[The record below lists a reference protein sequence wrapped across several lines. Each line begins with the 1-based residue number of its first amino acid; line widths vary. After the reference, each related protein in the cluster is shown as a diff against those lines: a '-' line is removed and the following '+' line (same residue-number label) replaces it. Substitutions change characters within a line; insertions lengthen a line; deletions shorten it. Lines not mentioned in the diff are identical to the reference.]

1 VGRGTP
7 VAAVIGELESVMDI
21 VVRGGTVYDGTG
33 ADGVIADVGIKDGV
47 VVAIG
52 RVAERGAEEIDAEG
66 CIVTPG
72 FVDIHTH
79 YDGQAIWDDTLAP
92 SSLHGVTTVV
102 MGNCGVG
109 FAPCRA
115 SDRERLI
122 ALMEGV
128 EDIPGAVMAEGLTWE
143 WESFEEYLTAL
154 DARKW
159 DVDVCALLPHAPLRV
174 FVMGQRAL
182 DLEPATGEDIAEMRV
197 QVARAISA
205 GAFGVSSSR
214 TTAHRAVNG
223 DYMPTL
229 RAREAEV
236 TGLLRG
242 MQDAGRGFFEVVTE
256 MRDRE
261 VLMEYRMIAGALAS
275 TGQRAV
281 FSLSQPNTGVD
292 MWREILAFA
301 DETIAAGVSMRPVIA
316 PRPVGLLLGLES
328 SLNPFSGTRTYRSI
342 ADLPLAER
350 VAAMRK
356 TEVRAAILADDPMEF
371 TTFSLLERTSR
382 DNMFRLGNPPVYA
395 PNPNDSL
402 AAIAQREGRTAAEV
416 AYDVLLEDDGMGFIM
431 IPLLNYFDSEP
442 ERLRVCEELL
452 SDPNTIM
459 GLGDGG
465 AHVGFILDAGFQ
477 TFLLAYWVKE
487 RGRFSIAEAVRRMT
501 SDTADAA
508 GLSDRGR
515 IRVGLK
521 GDLNIIDFDHLGYS
535 PVSATRDLPCG
546 GKRLMQHANGFRAT
560 IVSGQVTYRDGQ
572 PTMAKPGR
580 LVRSGT
586 TSPRGAE

>member
-1 VGRGTP
+1 MDLIIRG
-7 VAAVIGELESVMDI
+7 A
-21 VVRGGTVYDGTG
+21 TVYDGSG
-33 ADGVIADVGIKDGV
+33 AQGVVADVGIKDGV
-47 VVAIG
+47 IASIG
-52 RVAERGAEEIDAEG
+52 SVPQSATEEIDAEG

-109 FAPCRA
+109 FAPCRE

-128 EDIPGAVMAEGLTWE
+128 EDIPGAVMAQGLTWE
-143 WESFEEYLTAL
+143 WESFEDYLEAL

-182 DLEPATGEDIAEMRV
+182 DHEPATDDDIAKMRAL
-197 QVARAISA
+197 VARAVSA
-205 GAFGVSSSR
+205 GAFGVSTSR
-214 TTAHRAVNG
+214 TTAHRAITG

-229 RAREAEV
+229 RAHQAEI

-242 MQDAGRGFFEVVTE
+242 MEDAGRGFLEVVTE
-256 MRDRE
+256 LRDRD
-261 VLMEYRMIAGALAS
+261 VLTEYRMIAEALAT

-281 FSLSQPNTGVD
+281 FTLSQTDSNAEL
-292 MWREILAFA
+292 WREILDFA
-301 DETIAAGVSMRPVIA
+301 DEKIAAGVSMRPVVA
-316 PRPVGLLLGLES
+316 PRPIGLLLGLES
-328 SLNPFSGTRTYRSI
+328 SQNPFSGTRTYRSI
-342 ADLPLAER
+342 SDLPLGER
-350 VAAMRK
+350 VAAMRNPD
-356 TEVRAAILADDPMEF
+356 VRAAMLADDPTEF
-371 TTFSLLERTSR
+371 STFSLLERTSR
-382 DNMFRLGNPPVYA
+382 SHMFRLGNPPVYA
-395 PNPNDSL
+395 PNPHDSL
-402 AAIAQREGRTAAEV
+402 AEIAQREGRTPAEV

-442 ERLRVCEELL
+442 ERLGVCEQLL

-465 AHVGFILDAGFQ
+465 AHVGFILDAGFP
-477 TFLLAYWVKE
+477 TFLLTYWVKQ
-487 RGRFSIAEAVRRMT
+487 RGRFSIAEGVRRLT

-508 GLSDRGR
+508 GLADRGR
-515 IRVGLK
+515 IGVGLK
-521 GDLNIIDFDHLGYS
+521 ADINIIDLDDLGYG
-535 PVSATRDLPCG
+535 PVSVSRDLPCD
-546 GKRLMQHANGFRAT
+546 GKRLMQRANGFRAT

-572 PTMAKPGR
+572 ATTAKPGR
-580 LVRSGT
+580 LVRS
-586 TSPRGAE
+586 

>member
-1 VGRGTP
+1 
-7 VAAVIGELESVMDI
+7 MDI
-21 VVRGGTVYDGTG
+21 IIRGATVYDGTG
-33 ADGVIADVGIKDGV
+33 GPSLVADIGIKDGV
-47 VVAIG
+47 IAAIG
-52 RVAERGAEEIDAEG
+52 SVPYRATEEIDAEG

-109 FAPCRA
+109 FAPCRE

-128 EDIPGAVMAEGLTWE
+128 EDIPGAVMAQGLTWE
-143 WESFEEYLTAL
+143 WESFEDYLDAL
-154 DARKW
+154 DARRW

-182 DLEPATGEDIAEMRV
+182 DHEPATEEDIAGMRAL
-197 QVARAISA
+197 VARAVSA
-205 GAFGVSSSR
+205 GAFGVSTSR
-214 TTAHRAVNG
+214 TTAHRAVTG

-229 RAREAEV
+229 RAHQAEV

-242 MQDAGRGFFEVVTE
+242 MADAGRGFFEVVTE
-256 MRDRE
+256 LRDRD
-261 VLMEYRMIAGALAS
+261 VLTECRMIAEALAT

-281 FSLSQPNTGVD
+281 FTLSQTDSNAEL
-292 MWREILAFA
+292 WREILDFA
-301 DETIAAGVSMRPVIA
+301 DETIAAGVSMRPVVA
-316 PRPVGLLLGLES
+316 PRPIGLLLGLES
-328 SLNPFSGTRTYRSI
+328 NLNPFSGTRTYRSI

-350 VAAMRK
+350 VAAMRNPD
-356 TEVRAAILADDPMEF
+356 VRAAMLADDPTEF
-371 TTFSLLERTSR
+371 STFSLLERTSR
-382 DNMFRLGNPPVYA
+382 SHMFRLGNPPVYA
-395 PNPNDSL
+395 PHPHDSL
-402 AAIAQREGRTAAEV
+402 AAIAKRAGCTPAEV

-431 IPLLNYFDSEP
+431 IPLLNYFDREP
-442 ERLRVCEELL
+442 ERLGVCEELL

-465 AHVGFILDAGFQ
+465 AHVGFILDAGFP
-477 TFLLAYWVKE
+477 TFLLSYWVTQ
-487 RGRFSIAEAVRRMT
+487 RGRFSIAEGVRRLT

-508 GLSDRGR
+508 GLADRGR
-515 IRVGLK
+515 IGVGLK
-521 GDLNIIDFDHLGYS
+521 ADINIIDLDELGYG
-535 PVSATRDLPCG
+535 PVSVSRDLPCD
-546 GKRLMQHANGFRAT
+546 GKRLMQRATGFRAT

-572 PTMAKPGR
+572 ATTARPGR
-580 LVRSGT
+580 LVRS
-586 TSPRGAE
+586 

>member
-1 VGRGTP
+1 MDLIIRG
-7 VAAVIGELESVMDI
+7 A
-21 VVRGGTVYDGTG
+21 TVYDGSG
-33 ADGVIADVGIKDGV
+33 AQGVVADVGIKDGV
-47 VVAIG
+47 IASIG
-52 RVAERGAEEIDAEG
+52 SVPQSATEEIDAEG

-109 FAPCRA
+109 FAPCRE

-128 EDIPGAVMAEGLTWE
+128 EDIPGAVMAQGLTWE
-143 WESFEEYLTAL
+143 WESFEDYLEAL

-182 DLEPATGEDIAEMRV
+182 DHEPATDDDIAKMRAL
-197 QVARAISA
+197 VARAVSA
-205 GAFGVSSSR
+205 GAFGVSTSR
-214 TTAHRAVNG
+214 TTAHRAITG

-229 RAREAEV
+229 RAHQAEI

-242 MQDAGRGFFEVVTE
+242 MEDAGRGFLEVVTE
-256 MRDRE
+256 LRDRD
-261 VLMEYRMIAGALAS
+261 VLTEYRMIAEALAT

-281 FSLSQPNTGVD
+281 FTLSQTDSNAEL
-292 MWREILAFA
+292 WREILDFA
-301 DETIAAGVSMRPVIA
+301 DETIAAGVSMRPVVA
-316 PRPVGLLLGLES
+316 PRPIGLLLGLES
-328 SLNPFSGTRTYRSI
+328 NLNPFSGTRTYRSI

-350 VAAMRK
+350 VAAMRNPD
-356 TEVRAAILADDPMEF
+356 VRAAMLADDPTEF
-371 TTFSLLERTSR
+371 STFSLLERTSR
-382 DNMFRLGNPPVYA
+382 SHMFRLGNPPVYA
-395 PNPNDSL
+395 PNPHDSL
-402 AAIAQREGRTAAEV
+402 AAIAQREGRTPAEV

-442 ERLRVCEELL
+442 ERLGVCEQLL

-465 AHVGFILDAGFQ
+465 AHVGFILDAGFP
-477 TFLLAYWVKE
+477 TFLLTYWVKQ
-487 RGRFSIAEAVRRMT
+487 RGRFSIAEGVRRLT

-508 GLSDRGR
+508 GLADRGR
-515 IRVGLK
+515 IGVGLK
-521 GDLNIIDFDHLGYS
+521 ADINIIDLDDLGYG
-535 PVSATRDLPCG
+535 PVSVSRDLPCD
-546 GKRLMQHANGFRAT
+546 GKRLMQRANGFRAT
-560 IVSGQVTYRDGQ
+560 IVSGQVTYRDGLA
-572 PTMAKPGR
+572 TTAKPGR
-580 LVRSGT
+580 LVRS
-586 TSPRGAE
+586 

>member
-1 VGRGTP
+1 MDLIIRG
-7 VAAVIGELESVMDI
+7 A
-21 VVRGGTVYDGTG
+21 TVYDGSG
-33 ADGVIADVGIKDGV
+33 AQGVVADVGIKDGV
-47 VVAIG
+47 IASIG
-52 RVAERGAEEIDAEG
+52 SVPQNATEEIDAEG

-109 FAPCRA
+109 FAPCRE

-128 EDIPGAVMAEGLTWE
+128 EDIPGAVMAQGLTWE
-143 WESFEEYLTAL
+143 WESFEDYLDAL

-182 DLEPATGEDIAEMRV
+182 DHEPATDDDIAKMRAL
-197 QVARAISA
+197 VARAVSA
-205 GAFGVSSSR
+205 GGFGVSTSR
-214 TTAHRAVNG
+214 TTAHRAITG

-229 RAREAEV
+229 RAHQAEI

-242 MQDAGRGFFEVVTE
+242 MEDAGRGFLEVVTE
-256 MRDRE
+256 LRDRD
-261 VLMEYRMIAGALAS
+261 VLTEYRMIAEALAT

-281 FSLSQPNTGVD
+281 FTLSQTDSNAEL
-292 MWREILAFA
+292 WREILDFA
-301 DETIAAGVSMRPVIA
+301 DEKIAAGVSMRPVVA
-316 PRPVGLLLGLES
+316 PRPIGLLLGLES
-328 SLNPFSGTRTYRSI
+328 SQNPFSGTRTYRSI
-342 ADLPLAER
+342 ADLPLGER
-350 VAAMRK
+350 VAAMRNPD
-356 TEVRAAILADDPMEF
+356 VRAAMLADDPTEF
-371 TTFSLLERTSR
+371 STFSLLERTSR
-382 DNMFRLGNPPVYA
+382 SHMFRLGNPPVYA
-395 PNPNDSL
+395 PNPHDSL
-402 AAIAQREGRTAAEV
+402 AAIAQREGRTPAEV

-442 ERLRVCEELL
+442 ERLGVCEQLL

-465 AHVGFILDAGFQ
+465 AHVGFILDAGFP
-477 TFLLAYWVKE
+477 TFLLTYWVKQ
-487 RGRFSIAEAVRRMT
+487 RGRFSIAEGVRRLT

-515 IRVGLK
+515 IGVGLK
-521 GDLNIIDFDHLGYS
+521 ADINIIDLDDLGYG
-535 PVSATRDLPCG
+535 PVSVSRDLPCD
-546 GKRLMQHANGFRAT
+546 GKRLMQRANGFRAT

-572 PTMAKPGR
+572 ATTAKPGR
-580 LVRSGT
+580 LVRS
-586 TSPRGAE
+586 